1 MSEPRPLDDDRPLDA
16 ADAGAAP
23 VDATPADPTPVEPTP
38 EMIAERAR
46 RADKATRGVLAGL
59 LILEAIIV
67 LLVPRAIAFT
77 TGLGTGRTISLV
89 VLAVVL
95 VLVGGMQ
102 RRPRGIAIGS
112 AMQMLFIATG
122 FYIVTMFLVGAIFLA
137 IWLRL
142 LQLRVELVGSPSGW
156 RMLAG

>member
-1 MSEPRPLDDDRPLDA
+1 MP
-16 ADAGAAP
+16 ADEAP
-23 VDATPADPTPVEPTP
+23 VKPTP

-46 RADKATRGVLAGL
+46 RADRATRGVLAGL
-59 LILEAIIV
+59 LVLEAIIV

-77 TGLGTGRTISLV
+77 TGLGTTRTVILIA
-89 VLAVVL
+89 LAVLMIL
-95 VLVGGMQ
+95 VAGIQ

-112 AMQMLFIATG
+112 GMQVLFIATG
-122 FYIVTMFLVGAIFLA
+122 FFIATMFLVGAIFLA